1 MLDSFKDNLNSKI
14 GLSLGIHQ
22 ENNFIIVEM
31 IGDLKEY
38 KVTDGL
44 YKKIKYF
51 TTDYSLKNVESI
63 YTLKLIIDIVE

>member
-1 MLDSFKDNLNSKI
+1 
-14 GLSLGIHQ
+14 
-22 ENNFIIVEM
+22 M

-63 YTLKLIIDIVE
+63 YTLKLIIDIVEWF

>member
-1 MLDSFKDNLNSKI
+1 MKHFLIVTNDGKD
-14 GLSLGIHQ
+14 
-22 ENNFIIVEM
+22 
-31 IGDLKEY
+31 KEY